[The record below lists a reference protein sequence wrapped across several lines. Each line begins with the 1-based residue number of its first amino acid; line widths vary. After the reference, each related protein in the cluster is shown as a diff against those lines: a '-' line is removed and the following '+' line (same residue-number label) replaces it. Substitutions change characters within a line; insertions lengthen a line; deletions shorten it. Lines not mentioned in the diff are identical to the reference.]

1 MADEA
6 FDQSAPTWASAVAT
20 ESYSAHDGSA
30 PPSAREARARA
41 AAASRLSAPAR
52 IKFFEEL
59 ILSHQTLDHIYQ
71 GLIDAIHLPGR
82 RRMIFLYGPTGV
94 GKSTVLNRIVRHYE
108 LAREQAL
115 DAKVWNPGHLPI
127 LRMDVP
133 AMGERAVSFLDIYE
147 RLLTIAQEP
156 LIEHKTASERSQI
169 WRSPAGGKHARERD
183 LRWALESMIRHR
195 QPTAILLD
203 EAQHFAEHRSAN
215 GIESQLNCLA
225 SLASIGHVTWILAG
239 SYELIPLQ
247 NRNAQLSSRSRH
259 LHFPRYRLEKA
270 ADVKEF
276 CRVVWFLSDLLPF
289 DESPDLSRYWE
300 LLYRFSGGIVGIV
313 KQWLLDALNL
323 AIQEQATTVNED
335 HLRRT
340 AYDLSQ
346 VSTIIQ
352 QAVKGETDIAAAQS
366 AEVLRSIE
374 AVTRLSQ
381 SGQSSQQALTSTSS
395 PARPEPGPVTVPG
408 MVPGAVAALVN
419 TESSAASHS
428 RAQSQRTG
436 AQRSQKK
443 TDIPANPPKQSSA
456 ARSLGSRGRRRVGE
470 RNPVRDPVGRPP
482 DGTTSSRY
490 RI

>member
-6 FDQSAPTWASAVAT
+6 FDQSAPTWANTIAT
-20 ESYSAHDGSA
+20 ENYSAHDGST

-41 AAASRLSAPAR
+41 AGASRLPAPAR
-52 IKFFEEL
+52 VKFFEEL
-59 ILSHQTLDHIYQ
+59 ILSHQTLDHMYQ
-71 GLIDAIHLPGR
+71 GLLDAIHLPGR

-108 LAREQAL
+108 VACEQAL
-115 DAKVWNPGHLPI
+115 GANVWNPGHLPI

-133 AMGERAVSFLDIYE
+133 AMGERAVSFLEIYE

-156 LIEHKTASERSQI
+156 LIEHKSGSERSQI
-169 WRSPAGGKHARERD
+169 WRTSAGGKHARERD

-203 EAQHFAEHRSAN
+203 EAQHFAEHRSSS
-215 GIESQLNCLA
+215 GIDSQLNCLA

-259 LHFPRYRLEKA
+259 LHFPRYRLEQA
-270 ADVKEF
+270 AEIKEF

-289 DESPDLSRYWE
+289 DEPPDLSRYWE
-300 LLYRFSGGIVGIV
+300 LLYRFSGGIIGIV

-323 AIQEQATTVNED
+323 AIQEQAATVTED

-366 AEVLRSIE
+366 AAVLESIE
-374 AVTRLSQ
+374 AVTGSSQ
-381 SGQSSQQALTSTSS
+381 SSQLGQSSQRALTSSA
-395 PARPEPGPVTVPG
+395 ARPEPVPVT
-408 MVPGAVAALVN
+408 VPGAVAALVN
-419 TESSAASHS
+419 TESSAANHS
-428 RAQSQRTG
+428 KAPSQRTG
-436 AQRSQKK
+436 AQRSLKE
-443 TDIPANPPKQSSA
+443 TDMPANPGKQSSA
-456 ARSLGSRGRRRVGE
+456 AQPSRSNRRRRVGE
-470 RNPVRDPVGRPP
+470 RKPVRDPVGRPP
-482 DGTTSSRY
+482 DGTPNSRY